1 MRTLGFA
8 ALGFVGLLVG
18 LFLWLEFTA
27 ENSQEYALSESAE
40 SEAPAKPAATPPE
53 KAKPAPMAPA
63 VRAERPEPVK
73 RPANEEKPAGKPA
86 KAQGTAELAS
96 SAGLLED
103 SRDGPLPRVA
113 IDGRMPWQAYAAKT
127 GKLDDR
133 PKLAIVIVNLG
144 LGRAVTEAAIDELP
158 AYVGLAL
165 SPYGRELQN
174 WADRARGDGH
184 EVLLS
189 VPMEPI
195 EYPSSDPGDKGLLTS
210 LNAAEN
216 VERLK
221 WMMGRFSGYV
231 GVMSHMGSRFTS
243 STKASRPVIKELK
256 ARGLAYVD
264 NGSAERSAAVT
275 LADEIGVPQ
284 AQAVLRVDLELSA
297 GAIDAQLIEA
307 EEIAKKTGAVLI
319 VGFAYPVTIQR
330 VSNWIVT
337 LKGRGISAVPVTAL
351 IKAQAKE

>member
-8 ALGFVGLLVG
+8 ALGFVGLLAG

-27 ENSQEYALSESAE
+27 EDSQEYALSESAE
-40 SEAPAKPAATPPE
+40 SETPAKPSAAQPD
-53 KAKPAPMAPA
+53 KAEPAPMAPA
-63 VRAERPEPVK
+63 AQAEKPEPVQ
-73 RPANEEKPAGKPA
+73 RPAAKEKPADTPA
-86 KAQGTAELAS
+86 MAQGAAELAS

-103 SRDGPLPRVA
+103 SRDGPLPRIA
-113 IDGRMPWQAYAAKT
+113 ADGRMPWQEYAAKA
-127 GKLDDR
+127 GKLDDQ

-174 WADRARGDGH
+174 WADRARSDGH

-189 VPMEPI
+189 IPMEPI
-195 EYPSSDPGDKGLLTS
+195 GYPASDPGDKGLLTS

-216 VERLK
+216 IERLK

-231 GVMSHMGSRFTS
+231 GVMSHMGSRFTG

-264 NGSAERSAAVT
+264 NGSAERSAAIT
-275 LADEIGVPQ
+275 LAKEIGVPR
-284 AQAVLRVDLELSA
+284 ALAVLRVDLELSA

-307 EEIAKKTGAVLI
+307 EEIAKQTGAALI

-351 IKAQAKE
+351 IKSQAEE